1 MTAAATMEDGMEK
14 HPVTPGEIVPARELL
29 GEMLLQSGKPK
40 EAVMAFESSLA
51 SHNNRFNS
59 LYGAAIAAMQSD
71 QPQKMISF
79 LKQIFSFADPNN
91 IEREELQK
99 AKNLLSKVDTNQ

>member
-1 MTAAATMEDGMEK
+1 MEK

-40 EAVMAFESSLA
+40 EAVTAFELSLVN
-51 SHNNRFNS
+51 HNNRLNS
-59 LYGAAIAAMQSD
+59 FYGAAIAAMQSG
-71 QPQKMISF
+71 QKEKAISF
-79 LKQIFSFADPNN
+79 LKQIFSFADPNT